1 MYRKSVSICVVASS
15 LALGCPAQ
23 AGKTA
28 VIPCATSADGTIVH
42 EKKDIENRAKQFA
55 ISNPK
60 FYRINQFR
68 KTEEMKASGITRGTC
83 IIEFMSEDEFN
94 SYN

>member
-1 MYRKSVSICVVASS
+1 MYKKSISISI
-15 LALGCPAQ
+15 LAYCLTLGFPAK

-28 VIPCATSADGTIVH
+28 VIPCAKSSDGAIVH
-42 EKKDIENRAKQFA
+42 EMKDVENRARQFA
-55 ISNPK
+55 ISHPK

-68 KTEEMKASGITRGTC
+68 KTHEMNASGIMRGTC